1 MERASTFFGIFG
13 QCVQNCVRHLILIG
27 RRYQI
32 VPAIYL
38 VVFFVGIISIG
49 NKPVLPPSSSPVP
62 ASPSPYSSNP
72 APYSNPAPA
81 PLSTPAPVPAVN
93 AANLKAYKSGNTV
106 SVRFDRVVSRVQLSF
121 DGGNSFTPSCEF
133 KTCTATV
140 PEETL
145 QVQVTWNEG
154 VESFSINFRL

>member
-1 MERASTFFGIFG
+1 MERASTFFGVFG
-13 QCVQNCVRHLILIG
+13 SIVQNCVRHLILIG

-72 APYSNPAPA
+72 TPYSNPAPA
-81 PLSTPAPVPAVN
+81 YTPAPPPAIV
-93 AANLKAYKSGNTV
+93 AAQVKAFKSGNTV
-106 SVRFDRVVSRVQLSF
+106 SVRFDKVVSQVQLSF
-121 DGGNSFTPSCEF
+121 DGGNSFTPTCEF